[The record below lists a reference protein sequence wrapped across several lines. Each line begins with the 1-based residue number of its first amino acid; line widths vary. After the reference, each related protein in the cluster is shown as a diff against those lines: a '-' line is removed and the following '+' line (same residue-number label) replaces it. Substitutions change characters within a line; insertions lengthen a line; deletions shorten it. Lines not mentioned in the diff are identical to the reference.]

1 MSRPM
6 RRATATDGRRGLSG
20 DPAENR
26 RSSSGIVG
34 LLGTSQELRLG
45 NGSTIF
51 VGSVAGKIGAFDVVL
66 RGMSFFGAGC
76 CEQKN
81 HVIN

>member
-1 MSRPM
+1 MSRPI

-20 DPAENR
+20 EPAENR

-51 VGSVAGKIGAFDVVL
+51 VGSVACKIGAFDVVL

-76 CEQKN
+76 CEQK
-81 HVIN
+81 IM